1 MKNRKQL
8 LIHGGMHK
16 TGSTAIQEVM
26 VANKDLLR
34 SHGILYAQTGSRWDF
49 GVGERHY
56 HIKAS
61 MFKDLSGV
69 RHELLWGRLYD
80 EAEAAGC
87 STVVISHEGF
97 LSPEEPVTAA
107 FEEMQQFFEAQ
118 LICYFPD
125 PIEYVN
131 SK

>member
-16 TGSTAIQEVM
+16 TGSTAIQEVL
-26 VANKDLLR
+26 VASKDLLR
-34 SHGILYAQTGSRWDF
+34 SHGFLYAQTGSRWDY

-61 MFKDLSGV
+61 MFEDLSDV
-69 RHELLWGRLYD
+69 RHELLWRRLYD

-87 STVVISHEGF
+87 S
-97 LSPEEPVTAA
+97 
-107 FEEMQQFFEAQ
+107 
-118 LICYFPD
+118 
-125 PIEYVN
+125 
-131 SK
+131 